1 MLTFEQIEQI
11 VSEHIELIPMTAT
24 GLAQAK
30 DRAAKFLVVQAI
42 LSNHLK
48 TLRDTK
54 PQVSTMERA
63 SYAQCLFE
71 TTSKKITENKIHV
84 EANPKY
90 TVTREALELIDSEI
104 SWTKEHFEIFK
115 DAHVLYRQNSKEQ

>member
-1 MLTFEQIEQI
+1 MTFEEVEQI
-11 VSEHIELIPMTAT
+11 VADHVGLIPMSAVA
-24 GLAQAK
+24 LAQAK

-48 TLRDTK
+48 TLRDAK
-54 PQVSTMERA
+54 PQASTMERA
-63 SYAQCLFE
+63 SYAQCLME
-71 TTSKKITENKIHV
+71 TTSKKVTENKIHV

-90 TVTREALELIDSEI
+90 TITREALELIDAEI
-104 SWTKEHFEIFK
+104 NWTKEHFEIFK